1 MMLVVMQGLRD
12 GLCCS
17 THIEQ
22 SVLHWSNSGQ
32 ALKVP
37 LLTKNQILN
46 IFILEHK
53 SPTFFLQY
61 NHYRSYFVIIL
72 ISSHIMV
79 CWLDLQ
85 INQELYLFHK
95 ASQYKVI
102 QHSRSQIHLQRIYLI
117 LANVH
122 TSFSLSPLPKIQ
134 SLQY

>member
-1 MMLVVMQGLRD
+1 MTKINDGHAGKLEMMLVVMQGLRD

-53 SPTFFLQY
+53 SPTFFL
-61 NHYRSYFVIIL
+61 
-72 ISSHIMV
+72 
-79 CWLDLQ
+79 
-85 INQELYLFHK
+85 
-95 ASQYKVI
+95 
-102 QHSRSQIHLQRIYLI
+102 
-117 LANVH
+117 
-122 TSFSLSPLPKIQ
+122 
-134 SLQY
+134 